1 MAVRNAND
9 AISMVQTEDG
19 ALIEVTSML
28 QRMRELAIQAAS
40 GTMSSTDRTALD
52 TEFSALATQIQA
64 VGSNTQWNGT
74 DIIDGT
80 PGTDGAVSFHV
91 GANASQTV
99 SHTFA
104 DIEVANADSEAHS
117 IATDTTDDTVVTL
130 TFGGDAYKVGDTVTF
145 FVNQ

>member
-1 MAVRNAND
+1 M
-9 AISMVQTEDG
+9 
-19 ALIEVTSML
+19 
-28 QRMRELAIQAAS
+28 
-40 GTMSSTDRTALD
+40 
-52 TEFSALATQIQA
+52 
-64 VGSNTQWNGT
+64 
-74 DIIDGT
+74 
-80 PGTDGAVSFHV
+80 SFHV

-145 FVNQ
+145 FVNSVAYSAKVTSIDGASTATSLG